1 MTHLTKGTQSSY
13 APERMPDFPSAAA
26 NEDIGTSADVPEG
39 AELGTVFLAVD
50 SMAFSSFP
58 IKACPVST

>member
-1 MTHLTKGTQSSY
+1 
-13 APERMPDFPSAAA
+13 MPDFPSAAA
-26 NEDIGTSADVPEG
+26 NEDIGTSADLPEG